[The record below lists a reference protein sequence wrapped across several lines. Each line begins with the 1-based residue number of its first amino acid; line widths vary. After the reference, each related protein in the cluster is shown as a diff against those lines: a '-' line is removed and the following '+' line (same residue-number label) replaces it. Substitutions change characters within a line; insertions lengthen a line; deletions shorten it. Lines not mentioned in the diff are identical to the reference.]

1 MSLAGRVAFN
11 SRRTFDALRATR
23 VGSGRTLKRRTLKD
37 LRSRL
42 DRATVALD
50 SRIWP
55 ENRLILWPRTLES
68 NRTAGKQARPMQLL
82 PSSLHATPLEIPDHE
97 LIRRV
102 GQGSY
107 GEVWLARNVF
117 GTYRAVKIIE
127 RSAFSDARPF
137 EREFGGIKRF
147 EPISRTHPGF
157 VSILHVG
164 RNQALGYFYYI
175 MELADDVSSGQLI
188 QPDTY
193 GPRTLGSDLARRTRL
208 PLTEC
213 LQIGLALTAALKHL
227 HKHSL
232 VHRDIKPANIVFI
245 NGGPRLAD
253 IGLVAAI
260 SEAATS
266 LGTSG
271 YAPPEETGSPSADLY
286 SLGKVLYEISTG
298 QGPERFPELPTE
310 LNAPSDLDLFA
321 RFNELV
327 LRACDNN
334 PQKRFPSAE
343 AMTVAL
349 SQCQRT
355 APGVVPP
362 DLNGPGVARAV
373 AWSGQ
378 SERRLLTV
386 LVINISTTVRA
397 DPEEARSF
405 MDACLQAIRPVVQRY
420 EGTVAQVLS
429 DGVIASFGGA
439 VACEDHARRGA
450 HAALEIRQALEAQRS
465 ELRHKY
471 HFGFELRMGLD
482 TGLAI
487 TIRGGLDC
495 LPVGDAVTRA
505 SWVTNLGGPGQLS
518 ITEETWKAVRDYF
531 VIRSSGQHSS
541 RGHAAEVEVYEVV
554 AAREMRSR
562 IEVGMESGLTPFVG
576 RAKELALLHEGLAD
590 ARAGRGR
597 IALLAGEPGVG
608 KSRLLLEFKRSVS
621 DNEVCWLAGRSISF
635 GSQMAY
641 LPIIDLLRRLF
652 GIEAADELDSIRA
665 RVEAQVQT
673 LGEELQ
679 PALPFLKHLLSIE
692 PCEEGVLEMEAQQ
705 RRVKTFEALRNLVLR
720 NAQLRPVILVI
731 EDLHWID
738 RTSEDF
744 LVSLADSLSMAP
756 VLMLL
761 SYRPGYRVPFPE
773 RSFIARLT
781 LQPLSAEESLAV
793 ARQTLTVTT
802 LPDEVRKL
810 VIAKAEGNPFF
821 VEEMIKSLVEAGALQ
836 SLPGIDP
843 ASNTVSSLQVPDT
856 IQDVIMSRI
865 DRLEDAPRKALQ
877 LASVIGREFAVNLLE
892 TIADLSEPLAESL
905 QKLKNLEL
913 IYERSVFPEYTCFFK
928 HALTQEVAYNSLLLQ
943 RRKELHCLVAAAIE
957 ELHANRL
964 PEFYG
969 LLAYHYERG
978 EEWERALEYLRR
990 AAERCRGV
998 GAHREEAFQL
1008 TRAMSIA
1015 QRLGQSA
1022 LATDLRGQRGTAWV
1036 RVGLWR
1042 EARPDL
1048 EAALA
1053 ELPVENA
1060 GRRAEVLASLAGAYF
1075 WGLDTLG
1082 MQRCAVDGHALAE
1095 KAGRDD
1101 LAAELLAWL
1110 GAAQQSLGDLA
1121 AATDFFE
1128 RALARGGG
1136 YSSAALAMYPLNLYF
1151 HGHLSEAVERAR
1163 ESALTCQSLSDM
1175 FAATFGHPHLGL
1187 ALAAC
1192 GRYSEAARVF
1202 EEAKQLGLKHE
1213 VWTFLA
1219 RAVAMSAGFHLELF
1233 DFQGNELLAEEARER
1248 ARSAGFNPSLVS
1260 ANIDLVFNFA
1270 RRGEI
1275 ARAQRLEEETT
1286 TVAAQIGG
1294 WHQWLWALRLKQA
1307 RAELAYARGDWS
1319 EALRWA
1325 EDAIS
1330 ASRARGRRKYV
1341 AVGLE
1346 TRGKA
1351 LVSLGRKTEAI
1362 ADLRNAL
1369 QMARLMG
1376 DPALLLRA
1384 ATTLLATEGDDALLS
1399 EARATARK
1407 ILAELPT
1414 EEMRRHFEA
1423 AEPVRLLGPN
1433 IRPGVPPPAG
1443 LPGALGTLNDYEIK
1457 TTS

>member
-1 MSLAGRVAFN
+1 
-11 SRRTFDALRATR
+11 
-23 VGSGRTLKRRTLKD
+23 
-37 LRSRL
+37 
-42 DRATVALD
+42 
-50 SRIWP
+50 
-55 ENRLILWPRTLES
+55 
-68 NRTAGKQARPMQLL
+68 MQLP

-164 RNQALGYFYYI
+164 RNQARGFFYYI

-188 QPDTY
+188 PPDTY
-193 GPRTLGSDLARRTRL
+193 WPRTLGSDLARRTRL

-227 HKHSL
+227 HKHGL
-232 VHRDIKPANIVFI
+232 VHRDIKPSNIVFI

-260 SEAATS
+260 SEATTS
-266 LGTSG
+266 LGTRG
-271 YAPPEETGSPSADLY
+271 YAPPVETGNPSADLY

-298 QGPERFPELPTE
+298 QGPERFPELPAE
-310 LNAPSDLDLFA
+310 LSTMSDGDLFA
-321 RFNELV
+321 RLNELV
-327 LRACDNN
+327 LRACENN

-343 AMTVAL
+343 AMSVAL
-349 SQCQRT
+349 SQCQRK
-355 APGVVPP
+355 AQVSVPP
-362 DLNGPGVARAV
+362 APNGPMVTRA
-373 AWSGQ
+373 AGGEGQ
-378 SERRLLTV
+378 SERKLLTV
-386 LVINISTTVRA
+386 LAINISTTARA

-405 MDACLQAIRPVVQRY
+405 IDVCLQAIRQVVQRY
-420 EGTVAQVLS
+420 DGMLAQVLS

-439 VACEDHARRGA
+439 VAYEDHARRGT
-450 HAALEIRQALEAQRS
+450 HAALDIRQALEAQRPQLS
-465 ELRHKY
+465 HRY

-487 TIRGGLDC
+487 TTRGGPAC

-505 SWVTNLGGPGQLS
+505 SWVMNLGGPGQLS
-518 ITEETWKAVRDYF
+518 ITEETCKAVRDYF
-531 VIRSSGQHSS
+531 VIRSCGQHSS
-541 RGHAAEVEVYEVV
+541 RGHAAEVQVYEVV

-562 IEVGMESGLTPFVG
+562 LEVGLESGLTSFVG
-576 RAKELALLHEGLAD
+576 RTKELALLHERLAE
-590 ARAGRGR
+590 ARSGRGQ
-597 IALLAGEPGVG
+597 ILLLAGEPGVG
-608 KSRLLLEFKRSVS
+608 KSRLLLEFKRSLGS
-621 DNEVCWLAGRSISF
+621 DQICWLAGRSISF

-641 LPIIDLLRRLF
+641 LPIIDLLRRMF
-652 GIEAADELDSIRA
+652 GIEAAEEVGSIRA

-673 LGEELQ
+673 LGQELQ

-692 PCEEGVLEMEAQQ
+692 PCEAGVLEMEAQQ
-705 RRVKTFEALRNLVLR
+705 RRVKTFEALRNLVLK

-738 RTSEDF
+738 RTSEEF
-744 LVSLADSLSMAP
+744 LVTLADSLSMAP

-761 SYRPGYRVPFPE
+761 TYRPGHRIPIPE
-773 RSFIARLT
+773 RSFITRLT
-781 LQPLSAEESLAV
+781 LQPLSDEESLAV
-793 ARQTLTVTT
+793 ARQALTVTT

-821 VEEMIKSLVEAGALQ
+821 VEEMIKSLVETGALQ
-836 SLPGIDP
+836 CQPASGP

-856 IQDVIMSRI
+856 IQDVIMARI
-865 DRLEDAPRKALQ
+865 DRLEESPRKALQ

-892 TIADLSEPLAESL
+892 TIADLSEPLGESL
-905 QKLKNLEL
+905 QKLKDLEL

-957 ELHANRL
+957 EIHANRL

-1008 TRAMSIA
+1008 TRAMNIA

-1036 RVGLWR
+1036 RVGLWM

-1048 EAALA
+1048 EATLA
-1053 ELPVENA
+1053 ELPADNA
-1060 GRRAEVLASLAGAYF
+1060 GRRAEVLASLAGACF

-1110 GAAQQSLGDLA
+1110 GAAQQSIGDLM

-1151 HGHLSEAVERAR
+1151 RGHISEAVGRAR
-1163 ESALTCQSLSDM
+1163 ESAVTFQSLSDM

-1192 GRYSEAARVF
+1192 GRYSDAARVF

-1233 DFQGNELLAEEARER
+1233 DFQGNELLAEEARDR

-1275 ARAQRLEEETT
+1275 ARAERLAEETT
-1286 TVAAQIGG
+1286 AVAAQIGG

-1319 EALRWA
+1319 AALKWA

-1330 ASRARGRRKYV
+1330 SSRAHGRKKYV
-1341 AVGLE
+1341 AAGLE
-1346 TRGKA
+1346 TRSKA

-1369 QMARLMG
+1369 HMARLMG

-1399 EARATARK
+1399 EARATACN

-1414 EEMRRHFEA
+1414 EEMRRHFQA

-1433 IRPGVPPPAG
+1433 ALTGGPA
-1443 LPGALGTLNDYEIK
+1443 AC
-1457 TTS
+1457 